1 MPQLCCEII
10 FLAASEGLVA
20 FPSVPFPQSL
30 FPGDTKSQLEKG
42 SPDKGQGI
50 VPGMYKYLS
59 VVFPFSPC
67 HFWGGECWGS
77 ASPVAQFRNNSFHCF
92 IFCYAVQ
99 NSFLCV
105 SFCSAES
112 FCSKHAVKRDPSRC
126 LTPRQLQFGFPFLFY
141 YFWGHHFRVHYN
153 LVPPKAQGAAQ
164 SFSSGIN
171 SSHAVELEKKLRNLA
186 NPLCESSRAALK
198 AEVTSSLWKLRS

>member
-59 VVFPFSPC
+59 VVTISIL
-67 HFWGGECWGS
+67 S
-77 ASPVAQFRNNSFHCF
+77 L
-92 IFCYAVQ
+92 
-99 NSFLCV
+99 SFLWRRMLGF
-105 SFCSAES
+105 SFTSCT
-112 FCSKHAVKRDPSRC
+112 V
-126 LTPRQLQFGFPFLFY
+126 
-141 YFWGHHFRVHYN
+141 
-153 LVPPKAQGAAQ
+153 
-164 SFSSGIN
+164 
-171 SSHAVELEKKLRNLA
+171 LE
-186 NPLCESSRAALK
+186 
-198 AEVTSSLWKLRS
+198 